1 MPRKHDPHIQTIK
14 RDRNK
19 FIVKTKRCVGCPF
32 SKNQTTVSPERI
44 EDIKRHLEKTNRPFV
59 CHEAEWLVC
68 RGFYDTV
75 PNLVVHLARML
86 GITEFED
93 VESTSFWDRSTDHA

>member
-1 MPRKHDPHIQTIK
+1 MMPRKNDPNMYTVK
-14 RDRNK
+14 RARNK

-44 EDIKRHLEKTNRPFV
+44 EDIKRSLEKTNRPFV

-68 RGFYDTV
+68 RGFYDTSA
-75 PNLVVHLARML
+75 NLVVYLARYL

-93 VESTSFWDRSTDHA
+93 IKSK

>member
-1 MPRKHDPHIQTIK
+1 MTMPRKHDPTTYTIK

-32 SKNQTTVSPERI
+32 SKNQTTVSQGRI
-44 EDIKRHLEKTNRPFV
+44 EDIKRQLEKSDRPFV

-75 PNLVVHLARML
+75 PNLVVQLARYL

-93 VESTSFWDRSTDHA
+93 IDPSQDSPFRK

>member
-1 MPRKHDPHIQTIK
+1 MPRNRDPNTYTVK

-44 EDIKRHLEKTNRPFV
+44 ADIKRSLEKSDQPFV

-68 RGFYDTV
+68 RGFYDTSA
-75 PNLVVHLARML
+75 NLVVHLARYL
-86 GITEFED
+86 GITEFD
-93 VESTSFWDRSTDHA
+93 DIESNSHAS

>member
-1 MPRKHDPHIQTIK
+1 MPRKGDPHIQTIK

-32 SKNQTTVSPERI
+32 NKNQTTVSEGRI
-44 EDIKRHLEKTNRPFV
+44 EDIKRSLEKTNRPFV
-59 CHEAEWLVC
+59 CHQAEWLVC

-86 GITEFED
+86 DITEFED
-93 VESTSFWDRSTDHA
+93 IESKSDAS